1 MQVKYSGLKCDCCDY
16 RDDEVRFEDYE
27 KYINYPCPKCREP
40 LLTKEDYQ
48 KCLRLN
54 LMNKLELGQN
64 QYKYRNILQVQARQ
78 TKKNHPADSLDIY
91 LCQFQILTMRVKI

>member
-27 KYINYPCPKCREP
+27 KYIGYPCPKCRES

-48 KCLRLN
+48 KCLRLIKAVKIAN
-54 LMNKLELGQN
+54 AIGKLLKWGN
-64 QYKYRNILQVQARQ
+64 PLHYYRLIFGDKRKMYSV
-78 TKKNHPADSLDIY
+78 DIY
-91 LCQFQILTMRVKI
+91 EVRN

>member
-40 LLTKEDYQ
+40 LLTKEDYE
-48 KCLRLN
+48 KCLHLI
-54 LMNKLELGQN
+54 K
-64 QYKYRNILQVQARQ
+64 V
-78 TKKNHPADSLDIY
+78 
-91 LCQFQILTMRVKI
+91 VKIVNAIDRVLRWINPFHYYRLIFGDKRKMYVVEIYEVNK

>member
-48 KCLRLN
+48 TCLRLIN
-54 LMNKLELGQN
+54 AVKFANAISRVLRWINPFH
-64 QYKYRNILQVQARQ
+64 YYRLIFGDKRKMYAM
-78 TKKNHPADSLDIY
+78 DIY
-91 LCQFQILTMRVKI
+91 EVNK

>member
-16 RDDEVRFEDYE
+16 RDDEVKFEEYE

-48 KCLRLN
+48 KCLRLIKTVKIAN
-54 LMNKLELGQN
+54 AIGKVLKWVNPFHYWRLVFGDKRSM
-64 QYKYRNILQVQARQ
+64 YSV
-78 TKKNHPADSLDIY
+78 DIY
-91 LCQFQILTMRVKI
+91 ETRRK